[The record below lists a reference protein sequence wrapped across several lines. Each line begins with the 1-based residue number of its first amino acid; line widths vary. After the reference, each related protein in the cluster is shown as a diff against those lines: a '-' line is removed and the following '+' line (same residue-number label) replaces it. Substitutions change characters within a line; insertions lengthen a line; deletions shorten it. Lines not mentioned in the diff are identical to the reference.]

1 MIMDLDY
8 LQAFN
13 QKTIPTQQKNTING
27 ISRWKDTKLKPIPIL
42 IVEGNKI
49 FHTDII
55 ILMFNALI

>member
-1 MIMDLDY
+1 MDHDW

-13 QKTIPTQQKNTING
+13 HKTLPTQQKNTIKG

-42 IVEGNKI
+42 IVEGKKI

-55 ILMFNALI
+55 ILNYHIQE